1 MTMKTRPDHAPSWR
15 ETFEQAL
22 AAAIRQAD
30 GGTGS
35 ATMAVV
41 DIDLLGQ
48 VNTEHGTAPG
58 DAVVALLGRALS
70 EALGADG
77 SVERVGGDAYGV
89 LWPGVEKEQAFLA
102 IEGFRASFSGP
113 HVVQTDGQRLEL
125 ALYVSVGLAAYPD
138 DGAKAIDI
146 MNKAF
151 EALYRAKVSGRNR
164 VCLAREEKM
173 ITKTSHYLQGQ
184 LMGLRRLAEREGI
197 RDAVLL
203 REALNDLLRK
213 YNA

>member
-1 MTMKTRPDHAPSWR
+1 MPAKMSADHAPSCR
-15 ETFEQAL
+15 EAFEGAL
-22 AAAIRQAD
+22 ADAITQAD

-41 DIDLLGQ
+41 DVDLLGQ
-48 VNTEHGTAPG
+48 VNAAHGIAAG
-58 DAVVALLGRALS
+58 DTVVLLLGRALK
-70 EALGADG
+70 EALGANCR
-77 SVERVGGDAYGV
+77 VERVGGDAYGV
-89 LWPGVEKEQAFLA
+89 LWPGVEKERAFLA
-102 IEGFRASFSGP
+102 AEDFRASFTGP
-113 HVVQTDGQRLEL
+113 HVVQPDGERLEL
-125 ALYVSVGLAAYPD
+125 ALNVSVGLAAYPD
-138 DGAKAIDI
+138 DGAKAINI